1 MTSKNTN
8 SNSNNLTSNFLNVL
22 GTKENKLIKTEY
34 LFLLNKKNGRFND
47 EDSIKNLFKINS
59 NIKFISDDKIM
70 YNTLNINYILDSEKL
85 ANDEKQIYVH
95 LEFTIEVS
103 KETDKELDEY
113 SNFLR
118 EVREI
123 ISKWDDSNEILWD
136 GVGFFYAVQAYPL
149 VYEIENLI
157 RKLIT
162 KFMLKTIGRD
172 WTKKYISQDIKNTLR
187 KSDSKTLNVNFLY
200 NVDFKQLE
208 NFLFEKFS
216 NEDKGQLYKLI
227 ESEKGK
233 ISDLKKFLPESNWN
247 RLFSKLMTET
257 PEEKLKENL
266 SKLYE
271 LRCKVA
277 HNNIIEKQDFN
288 QIKAY
293 HKYLKE
299 NIELAIT
306 KIVKINKEEAKVI
319 ADSFGKFVPENEE
332 KESVEEYIK
341 SRLGRY
347 LFSTKRIEGYK
358 EQNHTMFLISAL
370 KNFTHEISIYPS
382 PEETLHIVTGVIFG
396 LDIQVKIEIRILEK
410 KKGDNNELVVD
421 RIKAI
426 Y

>member
-1 MTSKNTN
+1 MVKQVNQMTSKNTN

-247 RLFSKLMTET
+247 RLFSKLMTE
-257 PEEKLKENL
+257 
-266 SKLYE
+266 
-271 LRCKVA
+271 
-277 HNNIIEKQDFN
+277 
-288 QIKAY
+288 
-293 HKYLKE
+293 
-299 NIELAIT
+299 
-306 KIVKINKEEAKVI
+306 
-319 ADSFGKFVPENEE
+319 
-332 KESVEEYIK
+332 
-341 SRLGRY
+341 
-347 LFSTKRIEGYK
+347 ST
-358 EQNHTMFLISAL
+358 
-370 KNFTHEISIYPS
+370 
-382 PEETLHIVTGVIFG
+382 
-396 LDIQVKIEIRILEK
+396 
-410 KKGDNNELVVD
+410 
-421 RIKAI
+421 
-426 Y
+426 

>member
-1 MTSKNTN
+1 MMSKNTTNINTNN
-8 SNSNNLTSNFLNVL
+8 SNLSNDFLNVL
-22 GTKENKLIKTEY
+22 GAKQNKIIKTEY

-47 EDSIKNLFKINS
+47 EESIKNLFKINS
-59 NIKFISDDKIM
+59 NIKFMNDKIK
-70 YNTLNINYILDSEKL
+70 YNTLNINYTLDSEKL
-85 ANDEKQIYVH
+85 VNDEKQIYVH

-118 EVREI
+118 EIREI

-136 GVGFFYAVQAYPL
+136 GIGFFYAVQAYPL

-187 KSDSKTLNVNFLY
+187 KSESKTSNVNFLY

-227 ESEKGK
+227 ESGK
-233 ISDLKKFLPESNWN
+233 CEIGELKKFLPESNWN

-257 PEEKLKENL
+257 LEEKLKENL

-288 QIKAY
+288 QIKNY
-293 HKYLKE
+293 HKYLKD
-299 NIELAIT
+299 NIEMAIT
-306 KIVKINKEEAKVI
+306 KIGKIDKEEAKVI

-332 KESVEEYIK
+332 RELIEEILIQMGPAKLYCNYISNEGEIK
-341 SRLGRY
+341 IISFILGSLDILEY
-347 LFSTKRIEGYK
+347 
-358 EQNHTMFLISAL
+358 QVN
-370 KNFTHEISIYPS
+370 SIQAIN
-382 PEETLHIVTGVIFG
+382 ENLHIIKGNLKHEDITLKVIVEIFENMDR
-396 LDIQVKIEIRILEK
+396 DILRIGKVEVIE
-410 KKGDNNELVVD
+410 
-421 RIKAI
+421 
-426 Y
+426 